1 MASRARRVALAGV
14 AALAILLL
22 LAPPVLAGPRPG
34 ERYDG
39 RSATGQRVYLSVR
52 ADGSRLERYSFVVRT
67 RCSDGRRRVQGLIQR
82 GERPVAIDTAGSFSH
97 RSPAH
102 RGRYGRGR
110 GRLRLSFSGTFDA
123 AGDTATGT
131 IDATFSARRFDCS
144 SGPVGFT
151 VHRDGT
157 AGAARGRPPPPPPAP
172 PAAGGGGGAPRR
184 PGDRHL
190 PDEPP
195 LLGQFPE
202 RPGLTSSAAGSLA
215 AVIGVLLAGGA
226 NDRLGRGPKPAA
238 LLGGRPLASY
248 PVEAPAGVCD
258 RVGGVC
264 KRSTQLPELPGTE
277 RWDEPDEP
285 RHPITGIVHALETA
299 GAPVLVC
306 AADMPF
312 VTADACRTLLSATG
326 STPAVVATGAGVLQ
340 PALGLYAPAALDVL
354 KAAPEGA
361 PLTRTVES
369 LQPAR
374 VALPPALLRS
384 VDTLDDLAE
393 AEAVLAASP

>member
-67 RCSDGRRRVQGLIQR
+67 GCSDGRRRVQGLIQR

-102 RGRYGRGR
+102 RGRYGRVR

-157 AGAARGRPPPPPPAP
+157 AGAPWRDSLMATGAYRARGRGVAARLRALAP
-172 PAAGGGGGAPRR
+172 GRELLRGTTRYRAPCRTGGA
-184 PGDRHL
+184 
-190 PDEPP
+190 
-195 LLGQFPE
+195 
-202 RPGLTSSAAGSLA
+202 LTSGRTFLRYSLTERGRLRVAGRANFRIPSDRVRVRARFRLA
-215 AVIGVLLAGGA
+215 LRFFGGSRVSGVWRLRAVVLRGGRA
-226 NDRLGRGPKPAA
+226 IDSCRMSRSFRGTFLRGPA
-238 LLGGRPLASY
+238 
-248 PVEAPAGVCD
+248 
-258 RVGGVC
+258 
-264 KRSTQLPELPGTE
+264 
-277 RWDEPDEP
+277 
-285 RHPITGIVHALETA
+285 
-299 GAPVLVC
+299 
-306 AADMPF
+306 
-312 VTADACRTLLSATG
+312 
-326 STPAVVATGAGVLQ
+326 
-340 PALGLYAPAALDVL
+340 
-354 KAAPEGA
+354 
-361 PLTRTVES
+361 
-369 LQPAR
+369 
-374 VALPPALLRS
+374 
-384 VDTLDDLAE
+384 
-393 AEAVLAASP
+393 